1 MVKDGQGSI
10 IATDELG
17 SGRLVRANA
26 CEFRFEVYPV
36 PDADFYEVEVGR
48 RGGVVYSRVDLETDD
63 WIITFQL
70 GRR

>member
-48 RGGVVYSRVDLETDD
+48 RGYFVGKAIPTDV
-63 WIITFQL
+63 WL
-70 GRR
+70 